1 MTPHGPIQGLSL
13 KRPPW
18 NERNEERGEENLAKI
33 WRFYSDSSV
42 GNSIGSSIASSLHN
56 SVL

>member
-18 NERNEERGEENLAKI
+18 NERNEEHGEENSAKI